1 MIERFNLKRV
11 SRAYF
16 VEHLCAPYRAPRSP
30 NAPPTGA
37 RAPLNVPVP
46 DFLFRTALDLFC
58 SIYIVRR
65 KWCMLTAASA
75 ASRVRLV
82 GAAAP
87 LARRARCYCL
97 IRGGEITHQAAGTL
111 GCRASATSS
120 WETPPPAG
128 QREGSGV
135 RTRLFARA

>member
-1 MIERFNLKRV
+1 VIERFNLKRV

-46 DFLFRTALDLFC
+46 DFLFRTAPDLFC

-75 ASRVRLV
+75 ASRVLLV

-87 LARRARCYCL
+87 
-97 IRGGEITHQAAGTL
+97 QATREMLLPDSWWGDNAPGSRHPRVPRL
-111 GCRASATSS
+111 CDLLVGNAAAS
-120 WETPPPAG
+120 
-128 QREGSGV
+128 GS
-135 RTRLFARA
+135 A